1 MRGSVM
7 QRVSR
12 RSVVLGGLSLA
23 ALSAL
28 PANATDITTLPL
40 PRLRLLGEATLPHR
54 LQFHDT
60 TVGGLSAL
68 DYDPVDDLWYALS
81 DDRSDINPARLYT
94 LRMRI
99 SHQGL
104 SQPALQSVVLLKQAD
119 GSPYPSRK
127 QGHGTVPD
135 PEGLRFRPQTR
146 TLLWSSEGDS
156 KLGLDPFV
164 REMRLDG
171 QHLRELTLPSHFH
184 TDPSATQGPRN
195 NLAFE
200 GLAISPDGLHLWAAM
215 ESPLLQDGP
224 VATVGSGGGPCR
236 FTCWD
241 MATGQ
246 ATRQITYQPDAVPL
260 LPLVAG
266 TYADNGVSEILMQS
280 AQHMLVLERAYSL
293 GTGNSLRL
301 YRINVDSGTNT
312 LNHAVLQAGHDIPA
326 PKTLV
331 ANFNQLDLNSWTTPK
346 AWPGAPTWP
355 GTMAT
360 RPGRPWSSSA
370 TTTSTRCKRPNSSL
384 LSFFNSIQGTTS

>member
-1 MRGSVM
+1 MRGNVM
-7 QRVSR
+7 PPLPPLSR
-12 RSVVLGGLSLA
+12 RSLLLGGTA
-23 ALSAL
+23 CITSAMST
-28 PANATDITTLPL
+28 PWTQTASATGPPL

-54 LQFHDT
+54 LQFQDT

-68 DYDPVDDLWYALS
+68 DYDPVADLWYALS

-99 SHQGL
+99 SRQGL
-104 SQPALQSVVLLKQAD
+104 SQPVLQSVVVLKQAD

-171 QHLRELTLPSHFH
+171 QHLREFTLPNHFH
-184 TDPSATQGPRN
+184 TNPSAEQGPRN

-200 GLAISPDGLHLWAAM
+200 GLAISPDGFHLWAAM

-246 ATRQITYQPDAVPL
+246 AIRQITYQPDAVPL

-326 PKTLV
+326 TKTLV
-331 ANFNQLDLNSWTTPK
+331 TNFNQLGLKQLDNTEGMAWGPHLAGHAGHNGNPARPTLVFVSDDNFNPLQTTQFI
-346 AWPGAPTWP
+346 AFE
-355 GTMAT
+355 
-360 RPGRPWSSSA
+360 
-370 TTTSTRCKRPNSSL
+370 L
-384 LSFFNSIQGTTS
+384 L